1 MLEGIRRKTLAL
13 LESLDRRHQ
22 AGKRLL
28 VTGGPTCEDIDA
40 VRFLSN
46 RSTGRMGIELAAA
59 AAARGWPTLLVL
71 GPTAL
76 APPTPVSCLRVRSA
90 AEMGAAVMA
99 AFPWCEVLV
108 MAAAV
113 ADYTPLA
120 PREGKLKKNDGEL
133 VLRLKR
139 TADILAEV
147 SRQPEREK
155 KHLIGF
161 ALEETLE
168 LEAGKRKL
176 EAKGL
181 DTVVLNT
188 PAAFGADASEVCIIT
203 ASGVVDKLGHVR
215 KSKLA
220 AVVLDLLET

>member
-1 MLEGIRRKTLAL
+1 MSESIRAKTLAR
-13 LESLDRRHQ
+13 LESLDHRHL

-40 VRFLSN
+40 VRFLGN

-59 AAARGWPTLLVL
+59 AVARGWPTLLVL

-99 AFPWCEVLV
+99 AFPWCEALV

-120 PREGKLKKNDGEL
+120 PQAGKLKKNDGEL
-133 VLRLKR
+133 VLRLER
-139 TADILAEV
+139 TADILLEV
-147 SRQPEREK
+147 SRQPGREK
-155 KHLIGF
+155 KRVIGF

-176 EAKGL
+176 LAKGL
-181 DTVVLNT
+181 DTVILNT
-188 PAAFGADASEVCIIT
+188 PAAFGAEASEVCIIS
-203 ASGVVDKLGHVR
+203 ASGAVNKLGHVR

-220 AVVLDLLET
+220 VVVLDLLET